1 MANIYE
7 ITQDLLLI
15 QSMMDD
21 PELDEQMLKDTMEA
35 VEGEFEYKAEGYAKV
50 MKNMMTDVDALREEA
65 KRMTERA
72 TSIENNIK
80 RMKTIL
86 YQSMK
91 ATGKTKFKGEKFSF
105 WVQKNPVST
114 IVEINEKELPTQ
126 YQRVKVEADLG
137 KIREAIESGA
147 DLSGIAHLEQT
158 EGVRFK

>member
-1 MANIYE
+1 MKLYE
-7 ITQDLLLI
+7 LVGQYAELMQHLEDP
-15 QSMMDD
+15 DYD
-21 PELDEQMLKDTMEA
+21 PETLQDTLEGI
-35 VEGEFEYKAEGYAKV
+35 EGELEDKADGYAKV
-50 MKNMMTDVDALREEA
+50 MKNMMTDVNALREEA

-105 WVQKNPVST
+105 WIQKNPVST

-137 KIREAIESGA
+137 KIREAIEAGK

>member
-7 ITQDLLLI
+7 ITQDLLRI

-91 ATGKTKFKGEKFSF
+91 VTGKTKFKGEKFSF
-105 WVQKNPVST
+105 WIQKNPIST

-126 YQRVKVEADLG
+126 YQRIKVEADLG
-137 KIREAIESGA
+137 KIREAIESGE